1 MGKTYPGAWDARL
14 APRRFARLTLVGGP
28 RLSPDGGRVAYIADV
43 NGRADIYVVDRQ
55 GGAPAQVTAEHAA
68 PGISGLYGAAT
79 GMDWAADGDAIVYTS
94 PDDGHLYWSAVDGS
108 ASTLLTDAAGS
119 QSQPSCSSAG
129 VVFVNARPDKDQ
141 VDVAV
146 APADGSD
153 WSRRVGDPTRFHA
166 MPRWSPDGRRIVA
179 MSYDK
184 AKFLLYE
191 SSLVVIDAVTGTSR
205 EVAGGENVGN
215 RDPRWSPDGRR
226 IAFISDRSGWAN
238 LWLAD
243 VESGRL
249 DHLVDESREHGEP
262 CWSPDGARLA
272 YLRNDDG
279 DVQIHILDLGSGQI
293 RPLTG
298 EAGTHGALNWTPDGR
313 EIVCAFQ
320 SPVRA
325 PRIVAVDVETGGQRD
340 IVAPQLGGIEDAG
353 LVMPESIHY
362 ESVDGLSI
370 HALLY
375 RPADARPGE
384 HPLLVHIHGGPQGQ
398 YGFRWDVS
406 VQYFLQRGWAV
417 VEPNF
422 RGSTGY
428 GRPFLD
434 ALNDTWGDLDLED
447 NVASIAAVDALG
459 LIDRGRSVAWGGSG
473 GGYAT
478 MVCLTRKPDVF
489 KAGVALFGL
498 SNLVAFG
505 EQTDRLARDL
515 VPWVLGPSRENYRTW
530 VERSPITHVDAV
542 QAPMLVLQGDAD
554 WRVPPAQSE
563 ELVQALEKQGKTV
576 EYQKY
581 AGEGHGWRKADT
593 IVDYIERMD
602 RFLTRYVVER

>member
-1 MGKTYPGAWDARL
+1 MAKTYPGAWDARL
-14 APRRFARLTLVGGP
+14 APRRFARLPLVGGP
-28 RLSPDGGRVAYIADV
+28 RLSPDGERVAYIQDV
-43 NGRADIYVVDRQ
+43 NGRADVFVVDRRS
-55 GGAPAQVTAEHAA
+55 GVPVQVTAEHAA

-79 GMDWAADGDAIVYTS
+79 GMDWTADGDGIVYTS
-94 PDDGHLYWSAVDGS
+94 PDDGHLYRSAVDGS
-108 ASTLLTDAAGS
+108 RCTLITDLPGS
-119 QSQPSCSSAG
+119 QSQPSSSPAA
-129 VVFVNARPDKDQ
+129 VAFVNARPNEDQ
-141 VDVAV
+141 MDVAV
-146 APADGSD
+146 IPADGSD
-153 WSRRVGDPTRFHA
+153 WPRRVSDPARFHA
-166 MPRWSPDGRRIVA
+166 MPRWAPDGRHLAA
-179 MSYDK
+179 MSYDR

-191 SSLVVIDAVTGTSR
+191 SSIVVIDTTTGASR
-205 EVAGGENVGN
+205 EIAGGENVGN
-215 RDPRWSPDGRR
+215 RDPKWSPDGRR
-226 IAFISDRSGWAN
+226 LAFISDRSGWGN

-249 DHLVDESREHGEP
+249 DHLVDEPREHGEP
-262 CWSPDGARLA
+262 CWSPDGTRLA
-272 YLRNDDG
+272 YQHNDDG
-279 DVQIHILDLGSGQI
+279 SMQIRILDLGSGQS
-293 RPLTG
+293 RRLTHQ
-298 EAGTHGALNWTPDGR
+298 AGTYGALEWTPDGR

-320 SPVRA
+320 SPVTA
-325 PRIVAVDVETGGQRD
+325 PRIVAVDVASGAQRD
-340 IVAPQLGGIEDAG
+340 IVVSRLAGIEEAG
-353 LVMPESIHY
+353 LVMPESIRY
-362 ESVDGLSI
+362 ESVDGLPI

-375 RPADARPGE
+375 RPAEARPGE

-398 YGFRWDVS
+398 YGSRWDVTT
-406 VQYFLQRGWAV
+406 QYFVQRGWAV

-447 NVASIAAVDALG
+447 NVASIAAVDGLG
-459 LIDRGRSVAWGGSG
+459 LIDRSRSVAWGGSG

-478 MVCLTRKPDVF
+478 MVCLTRKPEVF

-515 VPWVLGPSRENYRTW
+515 VPWILGPSRENFDTW
-530 VERSPITHVDAV
+530 VERSPITHVAAV
-542 QAPMLVLQGDAD
+542 RAPMLVLQGDAD

-563 ELVQALEKQGKTV
+563 ELVRALEQQGSPV
-576 EYQKY
+576 EYQTY

-593 IVDYIERMD
+593 IVDYVERMD